1 MSTDRSWPIAEK
13 RYSLQNVLA
22 DRFRRDTNLKL
33 IHEMNEERLGLMSAG
48 ELTASNTVPSTALT

>member
-1 MSTDRSWPIAEK
+1 MIQASVSADRSWPIAEK

-33 IHEMNEERLGLMSAG
+33 IMK
-48 ELTASNTVPSTALT
+48 